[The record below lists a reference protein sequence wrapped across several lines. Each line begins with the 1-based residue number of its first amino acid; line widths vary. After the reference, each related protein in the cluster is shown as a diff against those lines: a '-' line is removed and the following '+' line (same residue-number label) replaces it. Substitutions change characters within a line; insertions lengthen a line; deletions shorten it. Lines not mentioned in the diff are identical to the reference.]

1 MLSDEEDL
9 DSKFILDIEF
19 VNLLK
24 LISFDDK
31 V

>member
-9 DSKFILDIEF
+9 DSKFVLDIEF